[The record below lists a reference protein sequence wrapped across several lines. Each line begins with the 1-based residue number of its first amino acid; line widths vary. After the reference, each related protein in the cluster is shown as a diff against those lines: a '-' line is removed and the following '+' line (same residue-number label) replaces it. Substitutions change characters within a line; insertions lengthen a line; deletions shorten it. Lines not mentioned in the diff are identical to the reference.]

1 MKRQERQRQVLRI
14 NDLQKVYAN
23 GHKAVDGLS
32 VKMYPGQIFAL
43 LGHNGAGKTTTL
55 KMLTGMLEPTD
66 GDMTL
71 FGRDMVL
78 ERNEVALNLGICPQD
93 NVLYDLLTVEE
104 HMQLYCDLKGIEEE
118 PQLNKDIEDPKKPKS

>member
-14 NDLQKVYAN
+14 SNLQKVYAN

-104 HMQLYCDLKGIEEE
+104 HM
-118 PQLNKDIEDPKKPKS
+118 